1 MTLNLMTILDWT
13 VVGFITFIMGSSV
26 QIMIYHGDI
35 ITPVFNIWVFWEI
48 FNLYLGWRLQY
59 V

>member
-13 VVGFITFIMGSSV
+13 VVSFITFIMGSSV
-26 QIMIYHGDI
+26 QIMIYHGVI
-35 ITPVFNIWVFWEI
+35 ITPIFNIWVFWEI